1 MPTLATRALLAA
13 LTAIGL
19 VLLVIGAWFTGNLG
33 SSGSATFT
41 TRPPAGSVV
50 VLEPSVL
57 SRIDRPVT
65 VKAVVADAGPVFI
78 GVAGPA
84 DAKAFVGGADRT
96 TVTGAHVRDW
106 TLETSR
112 SGAGPAPEL
121 AGADIW
127 RQVRDGR
134 GTVRVTLDQDRAPE
148 SVVIATADGQA
159 ADLTSLTVTIERR
172 TWFFQ
177 ALLAALVGLL
187 ATVAGAAGLWHD
199 VRHRGKDDARSGDT
213 SDSREPGNRGPGD
226 REPGEPDPSG
236 PTTEKEVSA

>member
-1 MPTLATRALLAA
+1 MAKRALLAA

-19 VLLVIGAWFTGNLG
+19 VLLVLGAWFTSHLG

-41 TRPPAGSVV
+41 TTPAAGSVV
-50 VLEPSVL
+50 VLEPGIL
-57 SRIDRPVT
+57 SRVERPVT
-65 VKAVVADAGPVFI
+65 ITAVAAGGGPLFM

-84 DAKAFVGGADRT
+84 DAKAIVGGADRT

-106 TLETSR
+106 TLTTTR

-134 GTVRVTLDQDRAPE
+134 GTVRVTLDEDRAPE
-148 SVVIATADGQA
+148 SVVLAKADGSP
-159 ADLTSLTVTIERR
+159 ADLSSLTVTIERR

-187 ATVAGAAGLWHD
+187 ATVAGAAGLWHEL
-199 VRHRGKDDARSGDT
+199 RHRGRAEGPGPSDDAT
-213 SDSREPGNRGPGD
+213 PGPGD
-226 REPGEPDPSG
+226 PDPRPGDADPRPGDSRSSDA
-236 PTTEKEVSA
+236 EVSA